1 MSPFFAFRP
10 LFDLQHNN
18 ILDRHFPSTDWAL
31 SVHLVR
37 CRQGRLYS
45 SIQTLITEHMSCS
58 AERSA
63 SPSNH
68 MPVQKH
74 LPQGVTLKS
83 TGSSSMQMMQAI
95 PASFLGFSSGTGIG
109 FCGTGELSIRSYS
122 SVSSAVSS
130 SSSSKIVGVSPSV
143 RRLLREGWLDEAVV
157 RDSPGVNEV
166 RSTIGVGLF
175 WRTGSEFL
183 CMGAAEAEDEPCLDG
198 GNPRVVRVLPLLFR
212 LEDAAGG
219 RDDARV

>member
-1 MSPFFAFRP
+1 
-10 LFDLQHNN
+10 
-18 ILDRHFPSTDWAL
+18 
-31 SVHLVR
+31 
-37 CRQGRLYS
+37 
-45 SIQTLITEHMSCS
+45 
-58 AERSA
+58 
-63 SPSNH
+63 
-68 MPVQKH
+68 
-74 LPQGVTLKS
+74 
-83 TGSSSMQMMQAI
+83 
-95 PASFLGFSSGTGIG
+95 
-109 FCGTGELSIRSYS
+109 
-122 SVSSAVSS
+122 
-130 SSSSKIVGVSPSV
+130 VSPSV

-183 CMGAAEAEDEPCLDG
+183 CMGAVEAEDEPCLDG